1 MIELNKATPDDFT
14 PALDQDFELIT
25 GTGTISLRLV
35 AVDKKGPGHPARP
48 EPFTLRF
55 EGAPPLRIPQAIYR
69 LQNISVGA
77 LDLFLVQVSADAMA
91 SYFEAVFN

>member
-1 MIELNKATPDDFT
+1 MIELDKATADDFS

-35 AVDKKGPGHPARP
+35 AVDKKGLSHPARP

-69 LQNISVGA
+69 LQNVTVGTI
-77 LDLFLVQVSADAMA
+77 DLFLVQLGADAKG
-91 SYFEAVFN
+91 SQFEAVFN

>member
-1 MIELNKATPDDFT
+1 MLELNKVTPDDFT

-35 AVDKKGPGHPARP
+35 AVEKQGAGHPARS

-55 EGAPPLRIPQAIYR
+55 EGAPALRLPQAIYP
-69 LQNISVGA
+69 LQNVTVGA
-77 LDLFLVQVSADAMA
+77 LDLFLVQVGADAKA
-91 SYFEAVFN
+91 SRFEAVFN